1 MTREARGA
9 HGAGSGPTRQ
19 RRGGRAGGD
28 ASVLRLAM
36 PHGAGWAKAVTAG
49 ALSAVC
55 AVALLAAS
63 GYLITRA
70 AEHPP
75 ILYLTLVMVG
85 VRAFALGRA
94 ALRYVDRLAG
104 HDASFRQLA
113 VVRTEMYR
121 RLSSIAPAGLGSTG
135 RGDLLTRLV
144 TDTDRLQDL
153 PIRVVGPLV
162 SAGVAALLSV
172 VAVAFVSVPAALVL
186 LVALAVAALLGSVV
200 TLSIARRSDEQTA
213 AERGHVADLVLDTV
227 RTLDVF
233 AAYGTLDERLDHIAR
248 LDARVTAAVRRR
260 GTVESLVGALVGL
273 VGGGAVIGILAV
285 GVPAVVTGALDG
297 PLWALAVFVPLAL
310 FEVVG
315 GVPLA
320 VLTLRRVRAAADRVE
335 RVVPAEVPAG
345 IVPEPDADADPAS
358 LVVDGP
364 VAVSLR
370 DVTVRWPG
378 AAAAA
383 VDRVSLDLRPGEV
396 VVLEGP
402 SGAGKSTLVDA
413 LVRFVDHEGSYTL
426 DGVEAKDMHP
436 DAVRARV
443 GLIEQD
449 PFVFDQ
455 SVRQNLLFARDTA
468 TDEDLVA
475 VLDRVGLGAWV
486 QRRGGL
492 DAGVGERGALV
503 SGGQAHRLALARAL
517 LHAFPVLVLDEPTA
531 DIDPDLGDTVLR
543 DLVGAARQDGRTVV
557 IVSHVPVAA
566 DLVDR
571 TLRMRD
577 GRLAA
582 V

>member
-1 MTREARGA
+1 MTREAR
-9 HGAGSGPTRQ
+9 PT
-19 RRGGRAGGD
+19 
-28 ASVLRLAM
+28 SVLRLAV
-36 PHGAGWAKAVTAG
+36 PRGAGWGKAVAAG
-49 ALSAVC
+49 VGSALC

-121 RLSSIAPAGLGSTG
+121 RLASVAPAGLGSTG

-162 SAGVAALLSV
+162 SAGVVAVLSV
-172 VAVAFVSVPAALVL
+172 VAVALVSVPAALVL
-186 LVALAVAALLGSVV
+186 LLALAVAALLGSVV
-200 TLSIARRSDEQTA
+200 TVAVARRSDERTA
-213 AERGHVADLVLDTV
+213 ADRGRVADLVLDTV

-233 AAYGTLDERLDHIAR
+233 SAYGTLDDRLAQITRLDE
-248 LDARVTAAVRRR
+248 RVTTAVRRR

-273 VGGGAVIGILAV
+273 IGGGAVLGILLV
-285 GVPAVVTGALDG
+285 GAPAVVSGALDG

-320 VLTLRRVRAAADRVE
+320 VLTFRRVQAAADRVE
-335 RVVPAEVPAG
+335 RVVPATVPEG
-345 IVPEPDADADPAS
+345 IVAEPDQPADPAA
-358 LVVDGP
+358 LAVEGP
-364 VAVSLR
+364 VVVSLR
-370 DVTVRWPG
+370 DVSVRWPG
-378 AAAAA
+378 ADEDA
-383 VDRVSLDLRPGEV
+383 VAGVSLDLRPGEV
-396 VVLEGP
+396 VVLQGP
-402 SGAGKSTLVDA
+402 SGSGKTTLVDA
-413 LVRFVDHEGSYTL
+413 LVRFVDHRGSYTI
-426 DGVEAKDMHP
+426 DGVPARDMHP
-436 DAVRARV
+436 DAVRARI

-468 TDEDLVA
+468 TDDELLD
-475 VLDRVGLGAWV
+475 VLERVGLGRWV
-486 QRRGGL
+486 ERRGGL
-492 DAGVGERGALV
+492 DAGVGERGVLV

-531 DIDPDLGDTVLR
+531 DIDPDLSDALLR
-543 DLVGAARQDGRTVV
+543 DLVGAARRAGRTVV
-557 IVSHVPVAA
+557 VVSHVPVPA

-571 TLRMRD
+571 TLRMRG
-577 GRLAA
+577 GRL
-582 V
+582 VTT

>member
-1 MTREARGA
+1 MTGREARG
-9 HGAGSGPTRQ
+9 G
-19 RRGGRAGGD
+19 
-28 ASVLRLAM
+28 SVLRLAM
-36 PHGAGWAKAVTAG
+36 PRGAGWGKAVAAG
-49 ALSAVC
+49 SLSALC

-121 RLSSIAPAGLGSTG
+121 RLASVAPAGLGTTG
-135 RGDLLTRLV
+135 RGDLMTRLV

-162 SAGVAALLSV
+162 SAGVTALLSV
-172 VAVAFVSVPAALVL
+172 VAVALVSVPAALVL
-186 LVALAVAALLGSVV
+186 LVALVLAAVLGSVV
-200 TLSIARRSDEQTA
+200 TASIARRSDEETA
-213 AERGHVADLVLDTV
+213 ADRGRVADLVLDTV

-233 AAYGTLDERLDHIAR
+233 AAYGTLDERLAHIAA
-248 LDARVTAAVRRR
+248 LDARVTRAVRRR
-260 GTVESLVGALVGL
+260 ATVESLVGASVGL
-273 VGGGAVIGILAV
+273 IGGAAVIGILAAGAPV
-285 GVPAVVTGALDG
+285 VVTGALDG
-297 PLWALAVFVPLAL
+297 PLWVLAVFVPLAL

-315 GVPLA
+315 AVPLA
-320 VLTLRRVRAAADRVE
+320 VLTYRRVRAAADRVE
-335 RVVPAEVPAG
+335 RVVPEVTPDG
-345 IVPEPDADADPAS
+345 IVQEPATDADPAS
-358 LVVDGP
+358 LLVDGP
-364 VAVSLR
+364 VAVSVSGL
-370 DVTVRWPG
+370 TVRWPG
-378 AAAAA
+378 ATDAA
-383 VDRVSLDLRPGEV
+383 VDDVSFDLLPGEV
-396 VVLEGP
+396 VVVQGP

-413 LVRFVDHEGSYTL
+413 LVRFVEYRGSYTI
-426 DGVEAKDMHP
+426 DGVEARTMHP

-455 SVRQNLLFARDTA
+455 SIRQNLLFARETA
-468 TDEDLVA
+468 TDDDLLG
-475 VLDRVGLGAWV
+475 VLDRVGLRAWV
-486 QRRGGL
+486 ERRGGL
-492 DAGVGERGALV
+492 DASVGERGALV

-531 DIDPDLGDTVLR
+531 GIDPDLGDAVLR
-543 DLVGAARQDGRTVV
+543 DLVTTARAAGRTVV
-557 IVSHVPVAA
+557 VVSHVPVAS

-571 TLRMRD
+571 TIRMRD
-577 GRLAA
+577 GRIAA
-582 V
+582 

>member
-1 MTREARGA
+1 MSREAR
-9 HGAGSGPTRQ
+9 H
-19 RRGGRAGGD
+19 D
-28 ASVLRLAM
+28 SVLRLAM
-36 PHGAGWAKAVTAG
+36 PRGAGWGRAVAAG
-49 ALSAVC
+49 TLSAAC

-121 RLSSIAPAGLGSTG
+121 RLASVAPAGLGGTG
-135 RGDLLTRLV
+135 RGDLLARLV

-162 SAGVAALLSV
+162 SSGVVALLSV
-172 VAVAFVSVPAALVL
+172 VAVALVSLPAAAVL
-186 LVALAVAALLGSVV
+186 LVALLVAALLGSVV
-200 TLSIARRSDEQTA
+200 TLAVARRSDERTA
-213 AERGHVADLVLDTV
+213 ADRGRVADLVLDTV

-233 AAYGTLDERLDHIAR
+233 AAYGTLDERLRHIAG
-248 LDARVTAAVRRR
+248 LDAAVTRAVRRR
-260 GTVESLVGALVGL
+260 STVEALVGALVGL
-273 VGGGAVIGILAV
+273 VGGAAVVGILAV
-285 GVPAVVTGALDG
+285 GTPAVVAGALDG

-335 RVVPAEVPAG
+335 QVVPAEAPDG
-345 IVPEPDADADPAS
+345 IVPEPAEEADPAA

-364 VAVSLR
+364 VAIALR
-370 DVTVRWPG
+370 DLTVQWPG
-378 AAAAA
+378 ADRPA
-383 VDRVSLDLRPGEV
+383 VDGVSLELLPGEV

-413 LVRFVDHEGSYTL
+413 LVRFVDHRGSYTL
-426 DGVEAKDMHP
+426 DGVEARDMHP

-455 SVRQNLLFARDTA
+455 TVRQNLLFARDTA
-468 TDEDLVA
+468 TDEELLD
-475 VLDRVGLGAWV
+475 VLGRVGLAAWV
-486 QRRGGL
+486 SRRGGL
-492 DAGVGERGALV
+492 DAPVGERGSLV

-531 DIDPDLGDTVLR
+531 DIDPDLGDAVLR
-543 DLVGAARQDGRTVV
+543 DLVGAARSAGRTVV
-557 IVSHVPVAA
+557 IVSHVPVPPE
-566 DLVDR
+566 LVDR
-571 TLRMRD
+571 TVRMRD
-577 GRLAA
+577 GR
-582 V
+582 VVTT

>member
-1 MTREARGA
+1 MSQEARQTHDVG
-9 HGAGSGPTRQ
+9 HRPTRR
-19 RRGGRAGGD
+19 RRGGGAPRD
-28 ASVLRLAM
+28 DSVLRLAM
-36 PHGAGWAKAVTAG
+36 PHGAGWAKAVAAG

-121 RLSSIAPAGLGSTG
+121 RLSSVAPAGLGATG

-172 VAVAFVSVPAALVL
+172 IAVAVVSVPAAVVL

-200 TLSIARRSDEQTA
+200 TLSVARRSDEQTA
-213 AERGHVADLVLDTV
+213 ADRGHVADLVLDTV

-248 LDARVTAAVRRR
+248 LDARVTRAVRRR

-273 VGGGAVIGILAV
+273 VGGGAVVGILAV
-285 GVPAVVTGALDG
+285 GAPAVVTGALDG

-320 VLTLRRVRAAADRVE
+320 VLTFRRVRAAADRVE

-364 VAVSLR
+364 VASPSATSRCAGPAPRPPPSTGCRSTCTPARSSSSRARAAPASRRSWTPSSGSSTTRAPTRSTVSR
-370 DVTVRWPG
+370 RGTCTPT
-378 AAAAA
+378 
-383 VDRVSLDLRPGEV
+383 
-396 VVLEGP
+396 P
-402 SGAGKSTLVDA
+402 SG
-413 LVRFVDHEGSYTL
+413 
-426 DGVEAKDMHP
+426 
-436 DAVRARV
+436 RA
-443 GLIEQD
+443 
-449 PFVFDQ
+449 
-455 SVRQNLLFARDTA
+455 SA
-468 TDEDLVA
+468 
-475 VLDRVGLGAWV
+475 
-486 QRRGGL
+486 
-492 DAGVGERGALV
+492 
-503 SGGQAHRLALARAL
+503 
-517 LHAFPVLVLDEPTA
+517 
-531 DIDPDLGDTVLR
+531 
-543 DLVGAARQDGRTVV
+543 
-557 IVSHVPVAA
+557 
-566 DLVDR
+566 
-571 TLRMRD
+571 
-577 GRLAA
+577 
-582 V
+582 

>member
-1 MTREARGA
+1 MSAAGREAR
-9 HGAGSGPTRQ
+9 ST
-19 RRGGRAGGD
+19 
-28 ASVLRLAM
+28 SVLWLAV
-36 PHGAGWAKAVTAG
+36 PRGAGWAKAVAAG

-121 RLSSIAPAGLGSTG
+121 RLSSVAPTGLGATG

-162 SAGVAALLSV
+162 SAATVAVLSV
-172 VAVAFVSVPAALVL
+172 VAVAIVSVPAALVL
-186 LVALAVAALLGSVV
+186 LLALVVAGLVG
-200 TLSIARRSDEQTA
+200 TIATRAIAEQSDRATA
-213 AERGHVADLVLDTV
+213 AARGHLADLVLDTV

-233 AAYGTLDERLDHIAR
+233 AAYGTLDERLAHLAR
-248 LDARVTAAVRRR
+248 LDADVTRAVRRR
-260 GTVESLVGALVGL
+260 GSVESLVGALVGL
-273 VGGGAVIGILAV
+273 VGGAAVIGILAV
-285 GVPAVVTGALDG
+285 GAPSVVSGALDG

-310 FEVVG
+310 FDVVG
-315 GVPLA
+315 AVPLA
-320 VLTLRRVRAAADRVE
+320 VLTSRRVRAAAE
-335 RVVPAEVPAG
+335 RIETVVPAEAPAG
-345 IVPEPDADADPAS
+345 IVAEPDGPADPES

-364 VAVSLR
+364 VTIAVR
-370 DVTVRWPG
+370 DLSVRWPG
-378 AAAAA
+378 ADRPA
-383 VDRVSLDLRPGEV
+383 VDGVSFELLPGEV

-413 LVRFVDHEGSYTL
+413 LVRFVDHDGTYTI
-426 DGVEAKDMHP
+426 DGVSAKDLHP

-455 SVRQNLLFARDTA
+455 SVRQNLLFARESA
-468 TDEDLVA
+468 TDDDLVA
-475 VLDRVGLGAWV
+475 VLERVGLGDWLA
-486 QRRGGL
+486 RRGGL
-492 DAGVGERGALV
+492 DASVGERGVLV

-543 DLVGAARQDGRTVV
+543 DLVTTARAAGRSVV
-557 IVSHVPVAA
+557 IVSHVPVAR

-571 TLRMRD
+571 SLRMRD
-577 GRLAA
+577 GRLVDA
-582 V
+582 

>member
-1 MTREARGA
+1 MSRQRGSSRQRALFRQRALSREARG
-9 HGAGSGPTRQ
+9 G
-19 RRGGRAGGD
+19 
-28 ASVLRLAM
+28 SVLRLAL
-36 PHGAGWAKAVTAG
+36 PHGSGWAKAVAAG

-94 ALRYVDRLAG
+94 SLRYVDRLAG

-121 RLSSIAPAGLGSTG
+121 RLASVAPAGLGSTG
-135 RGDLLTRLV
+135 RGDLMTRLV

-162 SAGVAALLSV
+162 SAGVVAVLSV

-186 LVALAVAALLGSVV
+186 VLALAVAALLGSVV
-200 TLSIARRSDEQTA
+200 TRSIAERSDRETA
-213 AERGHVADLVLDTV
+213 ADRGRVADLVLDTV

-233 AAYGTLDERLDHIAR
+233 AAYGTLDERLAHIAR
-248 LDARVTAAVRRR
+248 LDAGVTRAVRRR

-273 VGGGAVIGILAV
+273 LGGAAVIGILAV
-285 GVPAVVTGALDG
+285 GAPAVVTGALDG
-297 PLWALAVFVPLAL
+297 PLWALTVFVPLAL
-310 FEVVG
+310 FEVIG

-320 VLTLRRVRAAADRVE
+320 VLTLRRVRAAAERVE
-335 RVVPAEVPAG
+335 QVVPAEVPAG
-345 IVPEPDADADPAS
+345 IVPEPEQDADPAQLAVS
-358 LVVDGP
+358 GP
-364 VAVSLR
+364 VTVALR
-370 DVTVRWPG
+370 DLTVQWPG
-378 AAAAA
+378 ATAPA
-383 VDRVSLDLRPGEV
+383 VDGVSLDLRPGEV

-413 LVRFVDHEGSYTL
+413 LVRFVDHRGSYTL
-426 DGVEAKDMHP
+426 DGISAKDMHP
-436 DAVRARV
+436 DAVRARI

-455 SVRQNLLFARDTA
+455 SVRQNLLFARETA
-468 TDEDLVA
+468 TDDELLA
-475 VLDRVGLGAWV
+475 VLDRVGLGEWV
-486 QRRGGL
+486 GRRGGL
-492 DAGVGERGALV
+492 DASVGERGGLV

-531 DIDPDLGDTVLR
+531 DIDPDLGDAVLR
-543 DLVGAARQDGRTVV
+543 DLVTTARAAGRTIV
-557 IVSHVPVAA
+557 IVSHVPVST

-577 GRLAA
+577 GRLLAG
-582 V
+582 

>member
-1 MTREARGA
+1 MSQEARG
-9 HGAGSGPTRQ
+9 
-19 RRGGRAGGD
+19 

-36 PHGAGWAKAVTAG
+36 PHGSGWAKAVAAG

-121 RLSSIAPAGLGSTG
+121 RLASVAPAGLGSTG
-135 RGDLLTRLV
+135 RGDLMTRLV

-162 SAGVAALLSV
+162 SAGVVAVLSV
-172 VAVAFVSVPAALVL
+172 VAVSIVSVPAALVL
-186 LVALAVAALLGSVV
+186 VLALAVAALLGSVV
-200 TLSIARRSDEQTA
+200 TRSIAERSDRETA
-213 AERGHVADLVLDTV
+213 ADRGRVADLVLDTV

-233 AAYGTLDERLDHIAR
+233 AAYGTLDERLAHIAR
-248 LDARVTAAVRRR
+248 LDAGVTRAVRRR
-260 GTVESLVGALVGL
+260 GTVEALVGALVGL
-273 VGGGAVIGILAV
+273 VGGGAAIGILVV
-285 GVPAVVTGALDG
+285 GAPAVVSGSLDG
-297 PLWALAVFVPLAL
+297 PLWALTVFVPLAL

-320 VLTLRRVRAAADRVE
+320 VLTLRRVRAAAERVE
-335 RVVPAEVPAG
+335 QVVPARVPAG
-345 IVPEPDADADPAS
+345 IVPEPEQDADPAELTVS
-358 LVVDGP
+358 GP
-364 VAVSLR
+364 VSVEVR
-370 DVTVRWPG
+370 DLTVQWPG
-378 AAAAA
+378 ATTPA
-383 VDRVSLDLRPGEV
+383 VDGVSLDLHPGEV

-413 LVRFVDHEGSYTL
+413 LVRFVDHQGSYTL
-426 DGVEAKDMHP
+426 DGVSAKDMHP
-436 DAVRARV
+436 DAVRARI

-455 SVRQNLLFARDTA
+455 SVRQNLLFARETA
-468 TDEDLVA
+468 TDDELLA
-475 VLDRVGLGAWV
+475 VLDRVGLGEWV
-486 QRRGGL
+486 GRRGGL
-492 DAGVGERGALV
+492 DASVGERGGLV

-531 DIDPDLGDTVLR
+531 DIDPDLGDAVLH
-543 DLVGAARQDGRTVV
+543 DLVTTARAAGRTVV
-557 IVSHVPVAA
+557 IVSHVPVRA

-571 TLRMRD
+571 TLRM
-577 GRLAA
+577 AA
-582 V
+582 GGLLVG

>member
-1 MTREARGA
+1 MSRQGRG
-9 HGAGSGPTRQ
+9 
-19 RRGGRAGGD
+19 

-36 PHGAGWAKAVTAG
+36 PRGSGPAKAVAAG

-75 ILYLTLVMVG
+75 ILYLTLVIVG

-94 ALRYVDRLAG
+94 TLRYVDRLAG

-121 RLSSIAPAGLGSTG
+121 RLASVAPAGLGSTG
-135 RGDLLTRLV
+135 RGDLMTRLV

-162 SAGVAALLSV
+162 SAGVVAVLSV

-186 LVALAVAALLGSVV
+186 LLALTVAALLGSVV
-200 TLSIARRSDEQTA
+200 TLSIAKRSDRETA
-213 AERGHVADLVLDTV
+213 ADRGRVADLVLDTV

-233 AAYGTLDERLDHIAR
+233 AAYGTLDERLGHIAR
-248 LDARVTAAVRRR
+248 LDTAVTRAVRRR
-260 GTVESLVGALVGL
+260 GAVESLVGALVGL
-273 VGGGAVIGILAV
+273 VGGAAVVGILAV
-285 GVPAVVTGALDG
+285 GAPAVVSGALDG

-310 FEVVG
+310 FEVIG

-320 VLTLRRVRAAADRVE
+320 VLTFRRVRAAAERVE
-335 RVVPAEVPAG
+335 QVVPTEVPEG
-345 IVPEPDADADPAS
+345 IVPEPDQDADPAD
-358 LVVDGP
+358 LAVPGP
-364 VAVSLR
+364 VTVALR
-370 DVTVRWPG
+370 DLTVRWPG
-378 AAAAA
+378 AAEPA
-383 VDRVSLDLRPGEV
+383 VDGVSLDLLPGEV

-413 LVRFVDHEGSYTL
+413 LVRFVDHRGSYTL

-436 DAVRARV
+436 DAVRARI

-455 SVRQNLLFARDTA
+455 SVRQNLLFARESA
-468 TDEDLVA
+468 TDDDLLA
-475 VLDRVGLGAWV
+475 VLDRVGLGEWV
-486 QRRGGL
+486 VRRGGL
-492 DAGVGERGALV
+492 DASVGERGGLV

-531 DIDPDLGDTVLR
+531 DIDPDLGDAVLR
-543 DLVGAARQDGRTVV
+543 DLVTTARAAGRTVV
-557 IVSHVPVAA
+557 IVSHVPVAP

-577 GRLAA
+577 GRLLDP
-582 V
+582 

>member
-1 MTREARGA
+1 MSRQRVLSREARG
-9 HGAGSGPTRQ
+9 
-19 RRGGRAGGD
+19 

-36 PHGAGWAKAVTAG
+36 PHGSGWAKAVAAG

-121 RLSSIAPAGLGSTG
+121 RLASVAPAGLGSTG
-135 RGDLLTRLV
+135 RGDLMTRLV

-162 SAGVAALLSV
+162 SAGVVALLSV
-172 VAVAFVSVPAALVL
+172 VAVAIVSVPAALVL
-186 LVALAVAALLGSVV
+186 VLGLAVAALLGSVV
-200 TLSIARRSDEQTA
+200 TRSIAERSDRETA
-213 AERGHVADLVLDTV
+213 ADRGRVADLVLDTV

-233 AAYGTLDERLDHIAR
+233 AAYGTLDERLAHIAR
-248 LDARVTAAVRRR
+248 LDAGVTRAVRRR
-260 GTVESLVGALVGL
+260 GTVEALVGALVGL

-285 GVPAVVTGALDG
+285 GAPAVVSGALDG
-297 PLWALAVFVPLAL
+297 PLWALTVFVPLAL

-320 VLTLRRVRAAADRVE
+320 VLTLRRVRAAAERVE
-335 RVVPAEVPAG
+335 QVVPARVPAG
-345 IVPEPDADADPAS
+345 IVPEPEQDADPAELTVS
-358 LVVDGP
+358 GP
-364 VAVSLR
+364 VTVAVR
-370 DVTVRWPG
+370 DLTVQWPG
-378 AAAAA
+378 ATTPA
-383 VDRVSLDLRPGEV
+383 VDGVSLDLHPGEV

-413 LVRFVDHEGSYTL
+413 LVRFVDHQGSYTL
-426 DGVEAKDMHP
+426 DGVSAKDMHP
-436 DAVRARV
+436 DAVRARI

-455 SVRQNLLFARDTA
+455 SVRQNLLFARETA
-468 TDEDLVA
+468 TDDELLA
-475 VLDRVGLGAWV
+475 VLDRVGLGEWV
-486 QRRGGL
+486 GRRGGL
-492 DAGVGERGALV
+492 DASVGERGGLV

-531 DIDPDLGDTVLR
+531 DIDPDLGDAVLH
-543 DLVGAARQDGRTVV
+543 DLVTTARAAGRTVV
-557 IVSHVPVAA
+557 IVSHVPVRA

-571 TLRMRD
+571 TLRMAA
-577 GRLAA
+577 GRLL
-582 V
+582 VG

>member
-1 MTREARGA
+1 MSLEARG
-9 HGAGSGPTRQ
+9 G
-19 RRGGRAGGD
+19 
-28 ASVLRLAM
+28 SVLRLAM
-36 PHGAGWAKAVTAG
+36 PRGAGWGKAVVAG

-121 RLSSIAPAGLGSTG
+121 RLSSVAPAGLGSTG

-172 VAVAFVSVPAALVL
+172 VAVALVSVPAALVL
-186 LVALAVAALLGSVV
+186 LLALGVAALLGSVV
-200 TLSIARRSDEQTA
+200 TLSIAKRSDESTA
-213 AERGHVADLVLDTV
+213 RERGHVADLVLDTV

-233 AAYGTLDERLDHIAR
+233 AAYGTLDERLAHIAR
-248 LDARVTAAVRRR
+248 LDAGVTAAVRRR
-260 GTVESLVGALVGL
+260 GAVESLVGALVGL
-273 VGGGAVIGILAV
+273 VGGGAVVGILAV
-285 GVPAVVTGALDG
+285 GTPAVVSGALDG

-315 GVPLA
+315 SVPLA
-320 VLTLRRVRAAADRVE
+320 VLTFRRVRAAADRVE
-335 RVVPAEVPAG
+335 QVVPAEVPAG
-345 IVPEPDADADPAS
+345 IVPEPDAEADPAS

-364 VAVSLR
+364 VTVSLR

-378 AAAAA
+378 SSSAA
-383 VDRVSLDLRPGEV
+383 VDGVSLDLQPGEV

-426 DGVEAKDMHP
+426 DGVDAKAMHP
-436 DAVRARV
+436 DAVRARI

-455 SVRQNLLFARDTA
+455 SIRQNLLFARDSA
-468 TDEDLVA
+468 TDDDLLA
-475 VLDRVGLGAWV
+475 VLDRVGLGAWAEG
-486 QRRGGL
+486 RGGL
-492 DAGVGERGALV
+492 GAPVGERGALV

-517 LHAFPVLVLDEPTA
+517 LHRFPVLLLDEPTA

-543 DLVGAARQDGRTVV
+543 DLVGAARQQGRTVV
-557 IVSHVPVAA
+557 IVSHVPVAP

-577 GRLAA
+577 GRLLAA
-582 V
+582 

>member
-1 MTREARGA
+1 MSREARHA
-9 HGAGSGPTRQ
+9 P
-19 RRGGRAGGD
+19 
-28 ASVLRLAM
+28 VMRLAM
-36 PHGAGWAKAVTAG
+36 PSGAGWAKAVAAGTA
-49 ALSAVC
+49 SAVC

-113 VVRTEMYR
+113 TVRTEMYR
-121 RLSSIAPAGLGSTG
+121 RLSSVAPAGLGATG

-162 SAGVAALLSV
+162 SAGVTALLSV
-172 VAVAFVSVPAALVL
+172 VAVAIVSVPAALVL
-186 LVALAVAALLGSVV
+186 LAALLVAALVGTVVTRAVAA
-200 TLSIARRSDEQTA
+200 RSDAETA
-213 AERGHVADLVLDTV
+213 AERGRVADLVLDTV

-233 AAYGTLDERLDHIAR
+233 AAYGALDERLAQIAV
-248 LDARVTAAVRRR
+248 LDRRVTAAVRRR
-260 GTVESLVGALVGL
+260 GAVESLVGAVVGL
-273 VGGGAVIGILAV
+273 LGGGAVVGILAV
-285 GVPAVVTGALDG
+285 GAPAVVTGALDG

-315 GVPLA
+315 AVPLA
-320 VLTLRRVRAAADRVE
+320 VLTLRRVRAAAERVE
-335 RVVPAEVPAG
+335 RVVPVSVPAG
-345 IVPEPDADADPAS
+345 IVPEPDRPADPAA

-364 VAVSLR
+364 VTVSLR
-370 DVTVRWPG
+370 DCSVRWPG
-378 AAAAA
+378 ATEDA

-396 VVLEGP
+396 VVLRGP
-402 SGAGKSTLVDA
+402 SGSGKTTLVDA
-413 LVRFVDHEGSYTL
+413 LVRFVDHRGSYTI
-426 DGVEAKDMHP
+426 DGVEARSMHP
-436 DAVRARV
+436 DAVRARI

-468 TDEDLVA
+468 TDDDLLA
-475 VLDRVGLGAWV
+475 VLDRVGLGSWV
-486 QRRGGL
+486 GARGGL

-531 DIDPDLGDTVLR
+531 DIDPDLGETLLR

-557 IVSHVPVAA
+557 VVSHVPVPD

-571 TLRMRD
+571 TLVMRD
-577 GRLAA
+577 GRLATA
-582 V
+582 

>member
-1 MTREARGA
+1 MSREARR
-9 HGAGSGPTRQ
+9 T
-19 RRGGRAGGD
+19 
-28 ASVLRLAM
+28 SVLRLAL
-36 PHGAGWAKAVTAG
+36 PHGAGWAKAVAAG
-49 ALSAVC
+49 TTSALC

-70 AEHPP
+70 AEQPP

-121 RLSSIAPAGLGSTG
+121 RLASVAPAGLGRTG

-162 SAGVAALLSV
+162 SAGVVAVLSV
-172 VAVAFVSVPAALVL
+172 VAIAVVWWPAALVL
-186 LVALAVAALLGSVV
+186 LLALGAAAVLGTVV
-200 TLSIARRSDEQTA
+200 TLAVARRSDRETA
-213 AERGHVADLVLDTV
+213 AERGRVADLVLDTV

-233 AAYGTLDERLDHIAR
+233 AAYGTLPDRLATIAA
-248 LDARVTAAVRRR
+248 LDDRVTRAVRRR
-260 GTVESLVGALVGL
+260 ATVESLVGALVGL
-273 VGGGAVIGILAV
+273 LGGGAVVGVLAV
-285 GVPAVVTGALDG
+285 GAPAVVRGALDG

-320 VLTLRRVRAAADRVE
+320 VLTLRRVRAAAERVE
-335 RVVPAEVPAG
+335 QVVPAAVPAG
-345 IVPEPDADADPAS
+345 IVPEPDEPATADELA
-358 LVVDGP
+358 VGGP
-364 VAVSLR
+364 VTVALR
-370 DVTVRWPG
+370 DLTVRWPG
-378 AAAAA
+378 SGTPA
-383 VDRVSLDLRPGEV
+383 VDRVCLDLRPGEV
-396 VVLEGP
+396 VVLAGP

-426 DGVEAKDMHP
+426 DGVEVRRLHP

-443 GLIEQD
+443 GLVEQD

-455 SVRQNLLFARDTA
+455 TVRQNLLFARDAA
-468 TDEDLVA
+468 TDAELVDA
-475 VLDRVGLGAWV
+475 LERVGLGGWLA
-486 QRRGGL
+486 RRGGL
-492 DAGVGERGALV
+492 DAPVGERGTLL

-531 DIDPDLGDTVLR
+531 DVDPDLGDAVLR
-543 DLVGAARQDGRTVV
+543 DLVGAARSAGRTVLV
-557 IVSHVPVAA
+557 VSHVPVPA

-577 GRLAA
+577 GRLVSA
-582 V
+582 

>member
-1 MTREARGA
+1 MTATTRRAGREAR
-9 HGAGSGPTRQ
+9 PT
-19 RRGGRAGGD
+19 
-28 ASVLRLAM
+28 SVLRLAL
-36 PHGAGWAKAVTAG
+36 PRGAGWTRALVAG
-49 ALSAVC
+49 TLSALC

-113 VVRTEMYR
+113 VVRTETYR
-121 RLSSIAPAGLGSTG
+121 RLASVAPAGLGQTG
-135 RGDLLTRLV
+135 RGDLTTRLV

-162 SAGVAALLSV
+162 SAGVVALASV
-172 VAVAFVSVPAALVL
+172 VAVALVSVPAALVL
-186 LVALAVAALLGSVV
+186 VTALVVAALVGSIV
-200 TLSIARRSDEQTA
+200 TLAVARRSDRETA

-233 AAYGTLDERLDHIAR
+233 TAYGTLDDRLAHVAA
-248 LDARVTAAVRRR
+248 LDARVTRAVRRR
-260 GTVESLVGALVGL
+260 AAVESLVGALVGL
-273 VGGGAVIGILAV
+273 VGGGAVVGIIAV
-285 GVPAVVTGALDG
+285 GAPAVVSGALDG

-320 VLTLRRVRAAADRVE
+320 VLTYRRVRAAAERVE
-335 RVVPAEVPAG
+335 QVVPAELPAG
-345 IVPEPDADADPAS
+345 IVPEPDEPADARD

-364 VAVSLR
+364 VTVRVR
-370 DVTVRWPG
+370 DLTVRWPG
-378 AAAAA
+378 TSTPA
-383 VDRVSLDLRPGEV
+383 VDGVSFDLLPGEV

-426 DGVEAKDMHP
+426 DGVETRTMHP

-455 SVRQNLLFARDTA
+455 TVRQNLLFARDTA
-468 TDEDLVA
+468 SDAELLA
-475 VLDRVGLGAWV
+475 VLDRVGLGAWAA
-486 QRRGGL
+486 RRGGL
-492 DAGVGERGALV
+492 DAPVGERGGLV

-531 DIDPDLGDTVLR
+531 DVDPDLGDAVLR
-543 DLVGAARQDGRTVV
+543 DLVGVARSAGRSVLV
-557 IVSHVPVAA
+557 VSHVPVAA

-571 TLRMRD
+571 TLRMRA
-577 GRLAA
+577 GRLVTA
-582 V
+582 

>member
-1 MTREARGA
+1 MSREARG
-9 HGAGSGPTRQ
+9 T
-19 RRGGRAGGD
+19 
-28 ASVLRLAM
+28 SVLRLAL

-49 ALSAVC
+49 TLSALC

-63 GYLITRA
+63 GYLLTRA
-70 AEHPP
+70 AEQPP

-121 RLSSIAPAGLGSTG
+121 RLSSVAPAGLGTTG

-153 PIRVVGPLV
+153 PIRVVGPIV
-162 SAGVAALLSV
+162 SAGVVAVLSV
-172 VAVAFVSVPAALVL
+172 VAVAVVWWPAALVL
-186 LVALAVAALLGSVV
+186 VVALAVAALLGTVT
-200 TLSIARRSDEQTA
+200 TLSVARRSDEQTA
-213 AERGHVADLVLDTV
+213 AERGRVADLVLDTV

-233 AAYGTLDERLDHIAR
+233 AAYGTLPDRLATIAAR
-248 LDARVTAAVRRR
+248 DARVTRAVRRR
-260 GTVESLVGALVGL
+260 AAVESLVGALVGL
-273 VGGGAVIGILAV
+273 VGGGAVVGILAV
-285 GVPAVVTGALDG
+285 GAPAVVRGALDG

-335 RVVPAEVPAG
+335 QVVPAVVPDG
-345 IVPEPDADADPAS
+345 IVPEPDEPAEPRD

-364 VAVSLR
+364 VAVALR

-378 AAAAA
+378 AATPA
-383 VDRVSLDLRPGEV
+383 VDRVSLELHPGEV
-396 VVLEGP
+396 VVLAGP

-426 DGVEAKDMHP
+426 DGVEARSMHP

-443 GLIEQD
+443 GLVEQD

-468 TDEDLVA
+468 TDTELTD
-475 VLDRVGLGAWV
+475 VLDRVGLGPWLA
-486 QRRGGL
+486 RRGGL
-492 DAGVGERGALV
+492 DAPVGERGALV

-531 DIDPDLGDTVLR
+531 DVDPDLGDAVLR
-543 DLVGAARQDGRTVV
+543 DLVGAAREAGRTVV
-557 IVSHVPVAA
+557 VVSHVPVPA

-577 GRLAA
+577 GRL
-582 V
+582 VTG

>member
-1 MTREARGA
+1 MSREAR
-9 HGAGSGPTRQ
+9 PT
-19 RRGGRAGGD
+19 
-28 ASVLRLAM
+28 SVLRLAL
-36 PHGAGWAKAVTAG
+36 PHGAGWAKAVAAG
-49 ALSAVC
+49 TLSAVC

-70 AEHPP
+70 AEQPP

-121 RLSSIAPAGLGSTG
+121 RLASVAPVGLGATG

-162 SAGVAALLSV
+162 SAGVVAVLSV
-172 VAVAFVSVPAALVL
+172 VAVALVWWPAAVVLV
-186 LVALAVAALLGSVV
+186 VALAVAALVGTVATSAV
-200 TLSIARRSDEQTA
+200 ARRSDRETA
-213 AERGHVADLVLDTV
+213 AERGRVADLVLDTV

-233 AAYGTLDERLDHIAR
+233 TAYGTLPDRLATIAT
-248 LDARVTAAVRRR
+248 LDARVTRAVRRR
-260 GTVESLVGALVGL
+260 AAVESLVGALVGL
-273 VGGGAVIGILAV
+273 VGGGAVVGTLAV
-285 GVPAVVTGALDG
+285 GAPAVVSGALDG

-315 GVPLA
+315 AVPLA

-335 RVVPAEVPAG
+335 QVVPAVVPAG
-345 IVPEPDADADPAS
+345 IVPEPDGPADPHD
-358 LVVDGP
+358 LVVEGP
-364 VAVSLR
+364 VALSLR
-370 DVTVRWPG
+370 DLTVRWPG
-378 AAAAA
+378 AAAPA
-383 VDRVSLDLRPGEV
+383 VDRVSLDLFPGEV

-426 DGVEAKDMHP
+426 DGVEARSMHP

-455 SVRQNLLFARDTA
+455 TVRQNLLFARDDA
-468 TDEDLVA
+468 TDDDLTE
-475 VLDRVGLGAWV
+475 VLERVGLGGWLR
-486 QRRGGL
+486 RRGGL
-492 DAGVGERGALV
+492 DAPVGERGGLV

-531 DIDPDLGDTVLR
+531 DVDPDLGDAVLR
-543 DLVGAARQDGRTVV
+543 DLVGTARQAGRTVLV
-557 IVSHVPVAA
+557 VSHVPVPA

-577 GRLAA
+577 GRLVAA
-582 V
+582 

>member
-1 MTREARGA
+1 MSATDTGREAR
-9 HGAGSGPTRQ
+9 HR
-19 RRGGRAGGD
+19 
-28 ASVLRLAM
+28 SVLRLAL
-36 PHGAGWAKAVTAG
+36 PRGRGWAKAVTAG
-49 ALSAVC
+49 VLSALC

-94 ALRYVDRLAG
+94 VFRYVDRLAG

-121 RLSSIAPAGLGSTG
+121 RLASVAPAGLGSTG
-135 RGDLLTRLV
+135 RGDLMTRLV

-162 SAGVAALLSV
+162 SAGVTALLSV
-172 VAVAFVSVPAALVL
+172 VAVAFVSLPAALVL
-186 LVALAVAALLGSVV
+186 LLALAVAAGVGTVV
-200 TLSIARRSDEQTA
+200 TGAVATRSDRTTA
-213 AERGHVADLVLDTV
+213 ADRGYVADLVLDTV

-248 LDARVTAAVRRR
+248 LDDRVTHAVRRR
-260 GTVESLVGALVGL
+260 GAVESLVGALVGL
-273 VGGGAVIGILAV
+273 VGGGAVIGVLAV
-285 GVPAVVTGALDG
+285 GAPAVVAGSLDG

-315 GVPLA
+315 TVPLA
-320 VLTLRRVRAAADRVE
+320 VLTLRRVRAAAERVE
-335 RVVPAEVPAG
+335 QVVPAALPAG
-345 IVPEPDADADPAS
+345 LVPEPERAPTSDERTAPS
-358 LVVDGP
+358 SVT
-364 VAVSLR
+364 LR
-370 DVTVRWPG
+370 VRDLSVRWPG
-378 AAAAA
+378 SVVPA
-383 VDRVSLDLRPGEV
+383 VDGVSFDLEPGEV
-396 VVLEGP
+396 VVLRGP

-413 LVRFVDHEGSYTL
+413 LVRFVDHTGSYTL
-426 DGVEAKDMHP
+426 DGVEARDLHP

-455 SVRQNLLFARDTA
+455 SVRQNLLFARETA
-468 TDEDLVA
+468 TDDELLA
-475 VLDRVGLGAWV
+475 VLDRVGLGEWV
-486 QRRGGL
+486 ARRGGL
-492 DAGVGERGALV
+492 DAGVGERGSLV

-531 DIDPDLGDTVLR
+531 DIDPDLGDAVLR
-543 DLVGAARQDGRTVV
+543 DLVTTARAAGRTLLV
-557 IVSHVPVAA
+557 VSHVPVPV

-571 TLRMRD
+571 TLRMVD
-577 GRLAA
+577 GRLLAT
-582 V
+582 

>member
-1 MTREARGA
+1 
-9 HGAGSGPTRQ
+9 
-19 RRGGRAGGD
+19 
-28 ASVLRLAM
+28 M
-36 PHGAGWAKAVTAG
+36 PHGSGWAKAVAAG
-49 ALSAVC
+49 SLSAVC

-94 ALRYVDRLAG
+94 VLRYVDRLAG

-121 RLSSIAPAGLGSTG
+121 RLASIAPAGLGRTG
-135 RGDLLTRLV
+135 RGDLMTRLV

-162 SAGVAALLSV
+162 SAGVVAVLSV
-172 VAVAFVSVPAALVL
+172 IAVALVSVPAAIVL
-186 LVALAVAALLGSVV
+186 LLALAVAALVGTVV
-200 TLSIARRSDEQTA
+200 TRSIAERSDRETA
-213 AERGHVADLVLDTV
+213 ADRGRVADLVLDTV

-233 AAYGTLDERLDHIAR
+233 AAYGTLDERLAHIAR
-248 LDARVTAAVRRR
+248 LDAGVTRAVRRR
-260 GTVESLVGALVGL
+260 GSVESLVGALVGL

-285 GVPAVVTGALDG
+285 GAPAVVSGALDG

-315 GVPLA
+315 TVPLA
-320 VLTLRRVRAAADRVE
+320 VLTLRRVRAAAERVE
-335 RVVPAEVPAG
+335 QVVPAEVPAG
-345 IVPEPDADADPAS
+345 IVPEPDEDADPAS
-358 LVVDGP
+358 LVVEG
-364 VAVSLR
+364 AVTLAVH
-370 DVTVRWPG
+370 DLTIRWPG
-378 AAAAA
+378 AAEPA
-383 VDRVSLDLRPGEV
+383 VDGVSFTLAPGEV
-396 VVLEGP
+396 VVLQGP

-413 LVRFVDHEGSYTL
+413 LVRFVEHDGSYTL
-426 DGVEAKDMHP
+426 DGVEAKAMHP

-455 SVRQNLLFARDTA
+455 SVRQNLLFARETA
-468 TDEDLVA
+468 TDDELLA
-475 VLDRVGLGAWV
+475 VLDRVGLGDWV
-486 QRRGGL
+486 VRRGGL
-492 DAGVGERGALV
+492 DASVGERGVLV

-517 LHAFPVLVLDEPTA
+517 LHAFPVLVLDEPTT
-531 DIDPDLGDTVLR
+531 DVDPDLGDAVLR
-543 DLVGAARQDGRTVV
+543 DLVTTARAAGRTVV
-557 IVSHVPVAA
+557 IVSHVPVAP

-577 GRLAA
+577 GRLLAG
-582 V
+582 

>member
-1 MTREARGA
+1 MSRQRASSRQRALSRQARG
-9 HGAGSGPTRQ
+9 G
-19 RRGGRAGGD
+19 
-28 ASVLRLAM
+28 SVLRLAL
-36 PHGAGWAKAVTAG
+36 PRGSGWAKAVAAG

-121 RLSSIAPAGLGSTG
+121 RLASVAPAGLGSTG
-135 RGDLLTRLV
+135 RGDLMTRLV

-162 SAGVAALLSV
+162 SAGVVAVLSV

-186 LVALAVAALLGSVV
+186 VLALAVAALLGSVV
-200 TLSIARRSDEQTA
+200 TRSIAERSDRETA
-213 AERGHVADLVLDTV
+213 ADRGRVADLVLDTV

-233 AAYGTLDERLDHIAR
+233 AAYGTLDERLAHIAR
-248 LDARVTAAVRRR
+248 LDAGVTRAVRRR

-273 VGGGAVIGILAV
+273 LGGAAVIGILAV
-285 GVPAVVTGALDG
+285 GAPAVVAGALDG
-297 PLWALAVFVPLAL
+297 PLWALTVFVPLAL
-310 FEVVG
+310 FEVIG

-320 VLTLRRVRAAADRVE
+320 VLTLRRVRAAAERVE
-335 RVVPAEVPAG
+335 QVVPAEVPAG
-345 IVPEPDADADPAS
+345 IVPEPEQDADPAELAVS
-358 LVVDGP
+358 GP
-364 VAVSLR
+364 VTVALR
-370 DVTVRWPG
+370 DLTVQWPG
-378 AAAAA
+378 ATAPA
-383 VDRVSLDLRPGEV
+383 VDGVSLDLRPGEV

-413 LVRFVDHEGSYTL
+413 LVRFVDHRGSYTL
-426 DGVEAKDMHP
+426 DGISAKDMHP
-436 DAVRARV
+436 DAVRARI

-455 SVRQNLLFARDTA
+455 SVRQNLLFARETA
-468 TDEDLVA
+468 TDDELLA
-475 VLDRVGLGAWV
+475 VLDRVGLGEWV
-486 QRRGGL
+486 VRRGGL
-492 DAGVGERGALV
+492 DASVGERGGLV

-531 DIDPDLGDTVLR
+531 DIDPDLGDAVLR
-543 DLVGAARQDGRTVV
+543 DLVTTARAAGRTIV
-557 IVSHVPVAA
+557 IVSHVPVST

-577 GRLAA
+577 GRLLAG
-582 V
+582 

>member
-1 MTREARGA
+1 MSREARG
-9 HGAGSGPTRQ
+9 R
-19 RRGGRAGGD
+19 
-28 ASVLRLAM
+28 SVLRLAM
-36 PHGAGWAKAVTAG
+36 PHGSGWAKAVAAG
-49 ALSAVC
+49 SLSAVC

-94 ALRYVDRLAG
+94 VLRYVDRLAG

-121 RLSSIAPAGLGSTG
+121 RLASIAPAGLGRTG
-135 RGDLLTRLV
+135 RGDLMTRLV

-162 SAGVAALLSV
+162 SAGVVAVLSV
-172 VAVAFVSVPAALVL
+172 IAVALVSVPAAIVL
-186 LVALAVAALLGSVV
+186 LLALAVAALVGTVV
-200 TLSIARRSDEQTA
+200 TRSIAERSDRETA
-213 AERGHVADLVLDTV
+213 ADRGRVADLVLDTV

-233 AAYGTLDERLDHIAR
+233 AAYGTLDERLAHIAR
-248 LDARVTAAVRRR
+248 LDAGVTRAVRRR
-260 GTVESLVGALVGL
+260 GSVESLVGALVGL

-285 GVPAVVTGALDG
+285 GAPAVVSGALDG

-315 GVPLA
+315 TVPLA
-320 VLTLRRVRAAADRVE
+320 VLTLRRVRAAAERVE
-335 RVVPAEVPAG
+335 QVVPAEVPAG
-345 IVPEPDADADPAS
+345 IVPEPDEDADPAS
-358 LVVDGP
+358 LVVEG
-364 VAVSLR
+364 AVTLAVH
-370 DVTVRWPG
+370 DLTIRWPG
-378 AAAAA
+378 AAEPA
-383 VDRVSLDLRPGEV
+383 VDGVSFTLAPGEV
-396 VVLEGP
+396 VVLQGP

-413 LVRFVDHEGSYTL
+413 LVRFVEHEGSYTL
-426 DGVEAKDMHP
+426 DGVEAKAMHP

-455 SVRQNLLFARDTA
+455 SVRQNLLFARETA
-468 TDEDLVA
+468 TDDELLA
-475 VLDRVGLGAWV
+475 VLDRVGLGDWV
-486 QRRGGL
+486 VRRGGL
-492 DAGVGERGALV
+492 DASVGERGVLV

-531 DIDPDLGDTVLR
+531 DVDPDLGDAVLR
-543 DLVGAARQDGRTVV
+543 DLVTTARAAGRTVV
-557 IVSHVPVAA
+557 IVSHVPVAP

-577 GRLAA
+577 GRLLAG
-582 V
+582 

>member
-1 MTREARGA
+1 MSREARDG
-9 HGAGSGPTRQ
+9 
-19 RRGGRAGGD
+19 
-28 ASVLRLAM
+28 SVLRLAM
-36 PHGAGWAKAVTAG
+36 PHGSGWAKAVAAG
-49 ALSAVC
+49 SLSAVC

-94 ALRYVDRLAG
+94 VLRYVDRLAG

-121 RLSSIAPAGLGSTG
+121 RLASIAPAGLGRTG
-135 RGDLLTRLV
+135 RGDLMTRLV

-162 SAGVAALLSV
+162 SAGVVAVLSV
-172 VAVAFVSVPAALVL
+172 VAVALVSVPAALVL
-186 LVALAVAALLGSVV
+186 VLALAVAALVGTIV
-200 TLSIARRSDEQTA
+200 TRSIAERSDRETA
-213 AERGHVADLVLDTV
+213 ADRGRVADLVLDTV

-233 AAYGTLDERLDHIAR
+233 AAYGTLDERLAHIAR
-248 LDARVTAAVRRR
+248 LDAGVTRAVRRR

-273 VGGGAVIGILAV
+273 VGGGAVIGILAA
-285 GVPAVVTGALDG
+285 GAPAVVSGALDG
-297 PLWALAVFVPLAL
+297 PLWALTVFVPLAL

-315 GVPLA
+315 TVPLA
-320 VLTLRRVRAAADRVE
+320 VLTLRRVRAAAERVE
-335 RVVPAEVPAG
+335 QVVPSEVPVG
-345 IVPEPDADADPAS
+345 IVPEPDEDADPGS
-358 LVVDGP
+358 LAIEGP
-364 VAVSLR
+364 VTLAVQDL
-370 DVTVRWPG
+370 TVRWPG
-378 AAAAA
+378 AAEPA
-383 VDRVSLDLRPGEV
+383 VDRVSFTLAAGEV

-413 LVRFVDHEGSYTL
+413 LVRFVEHEGSYTL
-426 DGVEAKDMHP
+426 DGVEAKAMHP

-455 SVRQNLLFARDTA
+455 SVRQNLLFARETA
-468 TDEDLVA
+468 TDDELLA
-475 VLDRVGLGAWV
+475 VLDRVGLGDWGV
-486 QRRGGL
+486 RRGGL
-492 DAGVGERGALV
+492 DASVGERGVLV

-531 DIDPDLGDTVLR
+531 DVDPDLGDSVLR
-543 DLVGAARQDGRTVV
+543 DLVTTARAAGRSVL
-557 IVSHVPVAA
+557 IVSHVPVAP

-577 GRLAA
+577 GRLLAG
-582 V
+582 

>member
-1 MTREARGA
+1 MSREAR
-9 HGAGSGPTRQ
+9 PT
-19 RRGGRAGGD
+19 
-28 ASVLRLAM
+28 SVLRLAL
-36 PHGAGWAKAVTAG
+36 PHGAGWAKAVSAG
-49 ALSAVC
+49 TLSAVC

-70 AEHPP
+70 AEQPP

-121 RLSSIAPAGLGSTG
+121 RLASVAPAGLGATG

-162 SAGVAALLSV
+162 SAAVVALLSV
-172 VAVAFVSVPAALVL
+172 VAVAVVWWPAAVVLV
-186 LVALAVAALLGSVV
+186 VALALAALLGTVA
-200 TLSIARRSDEQTA
+200 TLAVARRSDRETA
-213 AERGHVADLVLDTV
+213 AERGRVADLVLDTV

-233 AAYGTLDERLDHIAR
+233 TAYGTLPDRLAAVAA
-248 LDARVTAAVRRR
+248 LDARVTRAVRRR
-260 GTVESLVGALVGL
+260 ATVESLVGALVSL
-273 VGGGAVIGILAV
+273 VGGGAVVGVLAV
-285 GVPAVVTGALDG
+285 GAPAVVSGALGG

-320 VLTLRRVRAAADRVE
+320 VLTLRRVRAAAERVE
-335 RVVPAEVPAG
+335 QVVPAVLPDG
-345 IVPEPDADADPAS
+345 IVPEPDAPADPAE

-364 VAVSLR
+364 VRVALR

-378 AAAAA
+378 AATPA
-383 VDRVSLDLRPGEV
+383 VDRVSLDLQPGEV

-426 DGVEAKDMHP
+426 DGVEARTMHP

-443 GLIEQD
+443 GLVEQD

-468 TDEDLVA
+468 TDAELVD
-475 VLDRVGLGAWV
+475 VLDRVGLGPWGE
-486 QRRGGL
+486 RRGGL
-492 DAGVGERGALV
+492 DAPVGERGGLL

-531 DIDPDLGDTVLR
+531 DVDPDLGDAVLR
-543 DLVGAARQDGRTVV
+543 DLVGAARQAGRTVLV
-557 IVSHVPVAA
+557 VSHVPVPA

-577 GRLAA
+577 GRLVTDGAA
-582 V
+582 RSIR

>member
-1 MTREARGA
+1 MSREAR
-9 HGAGSGPTRQ
+9 PT
-19 RRGGRAGGD
+19 
-28 ASVLRLAM
+28 SVLRLAL
-36 PHGAGWAKAVTAG
+36 PHGAGWAKAVAAG

-70 AEHPP
+70 AEQPP

-121 RLSSIAPAGLGSTG
+121 RLASVAPAGLGATG

-162 SAGVAALLSV
+162 SAGVVALLSV
-172 VAVAFVSVPAALVL
+172 VAVAVVWWPAAVVLV
-186 LVALAVAALLGSVV
+186 VALALAALLGTV
-200 TLSIARRSDEQTA
+200 TTLAVARRSDRETA

-233 AAYGTLDERLDHIAR
+233 TAYGTLPDRLAAIAA
-248 LDARVTAAVRRR
+248 LDARVTRAVRRR
-260 GTVESLVGALVGL
+260 ATVESLVGALVGL
-273 VGGGAVIGILAV
+273 VGGGAVVGVLAV
-285 GVPAVVTGALDG
+285 GAPAVVSGALDG

-320 VLTLRRVRAAADRVE
+320 VLTLRRVRAAAE
-335 RVVPAEVPAG
+335 RIEQVVPAALPDG
-345 IVPEPDADADPAS
+345 IVPEPDEPAEPS
-358 LVVDGP
+358 DLVVDGP
-364 VAVSLR
+364 VRLALR

-378 AAAAA
+378 ATTAA

-413 LVRFVDHEGSYTL
+413 LVRFVEHEGSYTL
-426 DGVEAKDMHP
+426 DGVEARSMHP

-443 GLIEQD
+443 GLVEQD

-468 TDEDLVA
+468 TDAELTA
-475 VLDRVGLGAWV
+475 VLDRVGLGPWV
-486 QRRGGL
+486 AGRGGL
-492 DAGVGERGALV
+492 DAPVGERGGLL

-531 DIDPDLGDTVLR
+531 DVDPDLGDAVLR
-543 DLVGAARQDGRTVV
+543 DLVGAARQAGRTVLV
-557 IVSHVPVAA
+557 VSHVPVPA

-577 GRLAA
+577 GRLVTDGAA
-582 V
+582 RPTR

>member
-1 MTREARGA
+1 MSREAR
-9 HGAGSGPTRQ
+9 PT
-19 RRGGRAGGD
+19 
-28 ASVLRLAM
+28 SVLRLAV
-36 PHGAGWAKAVTAG
+36 PHGTGWAKAVAAG
-49 ALSAVC
+49 TLSAVC

-63 GYLITRA
+63 GYLMTRA
-70 AEHPP
+70 AEQPP

-121 RLSSIAPAGLGSTG
+121 RLASVAPVGLGPTG

-162 SAGVAALLSV
+162 SAGVVAVLSV
-172 VAVAFVSVPAALVL
+172 VAVAVVWPPAALVL
-186 LVALAVAALLGSVV
+186 VAALAVTALLGTAT
-200 TLSIARRSDEQTA
+200 TLAVARRSDRETA
-213 AERGHVADLVLDTV
+213 AARGRVADLVLDTV

-233 AAYGTLDERLDHIAR
+233 VAYGTLTDRLASIAA
-248 LDARVTAAVRRR
+248 LDDRVTRAVRRR
-260 GTVESLVGALVGL
+260 ATVESLVGALVGL
-273 VGGGAVIGILAV
+273 VGGGAVVGVLAV
-285 GVPAVVTGALDG
+285 GAPAVVTGALDG

-310 FEVVG
+310 FEVVA

-320 VLTLRRVRAAADRVE
+320 VLTLRRVRAAAERVE
-335 RVVPAEVPAG
+335 RVVPAVVPPG
-345 IVPEPDADADPAS
+345 IVPEPDEPADPHD

-370 DVTVRWPG
+370 DLTVRWPG
-378 AAAAA
+378 ASAPA
-383 VDRVSLDLRPGEV
+383 VDRVSLDLHPGEV

-426 DGVEAKDMHP
+426 DGVEARTMHP

-443 GLIEQD
+443 GLVEQD
-449 PFVFDQ
+449 PFVFDR

-468 TDEDLVA
+468 TDAELTE

-486 QRRGGL
+486 ERRGGL
-492 DAGVGERGALV
+492 DAPVGERGVLL

-531 DIDPDLGDTVLR
+531 DVDPDLGDAVLR
-543 DLVGAARQDGRTVV
+543 DLVGAARRAGRTVV
-557 IVSHVPVAA
+557 VVSHVPVPA

-577 GRLAA
+577 GRL
-582 V
+582 VTV

>member
-1 MTREARGA
+1 MTGTTDREARTG
-9 HGAGSGPTRQ
+9 
-19 RRGGRAGGD
+19 
-28 ASVLRLAM
+28 SVLRLAL
-36 PHGAGWAKAVTAG
+36 PRGRGWTTAVAAGV
-49 ALSAVC
+49 LSALC
-55 AVALLAAS
+55 GVALLAAS

-94 ALRYVDRLAG
+94 VFRYVDRLAG

-121 RLSSIAPAGLGSTG
+121 RLASVAPAGLGATG
-135 RGDLLTRLV
+135 RGDLMTRLV

-162 SAGVAALLSV
+162 SAGVTALLSV
-172 VAVAFVSVPAALVL
+172 VAVAFVSLPAALVL
-186 LVALAVAALLGSVV
+186 LVALAVAALVGTLV
-200 TLSIARRSDEQTA
+200 TAAVARRSDEETA
-213 AERGHVADLVLDTV
+213 ADRGHVADLVLDTV

-233 AAYGTLDERLDHIAR
+233 VAYGSLEERLTHIAR
-248 LDARVTAAVRRR
+248 LDDHVTRAVRRR
-260 GTVESLVGALVGL
+260 GAVESLVGALVGL
-273 VGGGAVIGILAV
+273 VGGAAVIGVLAV
-285 GVPAVVTGALDG
+285 GAPTVVSGALDG

-315 GVPLA
+315 AVPLA

-335 RVVPAEVPAG
+335 QVVPAELPAG
-345 IVPEPDADADPAS
+345 LVPEPEDAADARDLLAPAT
-358 LVVDGP
+358 VTVR
-364 VAVSLR
+364 VR
-370 DVTVRWPG
+370 DLSVRWPG
-378 AAAAA
+378 APTPA
-383 VDRVSLDLRPGEV
+383 VDGVSFALEPGEV
-396 VVLEGP
+396 VVLSGP

-413 LVRFVDHEGSYTL
+413 LVRFVDHTGSYTL
-426 DGVEAKDMHP
+426 DGTEARSMHP

-468 TDEDLVA
+468 TDDELLA
-475 VLDRVGLGAWV
+475 VLDRVGLGDWV
-486 QRRGGL
+486 RRRGGL

-531 DIDPDLGDTVLR
+531 DIDPDLGDRVLR
-543 DLVGAARQDGRTVV
+543 DLVTTARAAGRTLL
-557 IVSHVPVAA
+557 IVSHVPVPA

-577 GRLAA
+577 GRLLAG
-582 V
+582 

>member
-1 MTREARGA
+1 MSGLEAR
-9 HGAGSGPTRQ
+9 
-19 RRGGRAGGD
+19 D

-36 PHGAGWAKAVTAG
+36 PRGAGWWRAVAAG
-49 ALSAVC
+49 SLSALC

-121 RLSSIAPAGLGSTG
+121 RLASVAPAGLGTTG
-135 RGDLLTRLV
+135 RGDLMTRLV

-162 SAGVAALLSV
+162 TAGVTAALSV
-172 VAVAFVSVPAALVL
+172 VAVALVSVPAAVVL
-186 LVALAVAALLGSVV
+186 LVALGVAAVLGSVV
-200 TLSIARRSDEQTA
+200 TASIARRSDAETA
-213 AERGHVADLVLDTV
+213 AERGRVADLVLDTV

-233 AAYGTLDERLDHIAR
+233 AAYGTLDERLGRIAA
-248 LDARVTAAVRRR
+248 LDARVTRAVRRR
-260 GTVESLVGALVGL
+260 ATVESLVGALVGL
-273 VGGGAVIGILAV
+273 IGGAAVIGILAV
-285 GVPAVVTGALDG
+285 GAPVVAAGALDG
-297 PLWALAVFVPLAL
+297 PLWVLAVFVPLAL

-335 RVVPAEVPAG
+335 RVVPAETPTG
-345 IVPEPDADADPAS
+345 IVAEPDEDADPAA

-364 VAVSLR
+364 VTVSVR
-370 DVTVRWPG
+370 GMTVQWPG
-378 AAAAA
+378 AATAA
-383 VDRVSLDLRPGEV
+383 VEDVSFDLAPGEV
-396 VVLEGP
+396 VVVEGP

-413 LVRFVDHEGSYTL
+413 LVRFVDHRGSYTI
-426 DGVEAKDMHP
+426 DGVEARTMHP

-455 SVRQNLLFARDTA
+455 SIRQNLLFARDTA
-468 TDEDLVA
+468 GDDELLA
-475 VLDRVGLGAWV
+475 VLDRVGLRSWV
-486 QRRGGL
+486 ERRGGL
-492 DAGVGERGALV
+492 DAGVGERGGLV

-531 DIDPDLGDTVLR
+531 DIDPDLGGAVLR
-543 DLVGAARQDGRTVV
+543 DLVSTARAAGRTVV
-557 IVSHVPVAA
+557 VVSHVPVAA

-571 TLRMRD
+571 TIRMRD
-577 GRLAA
+577 GRIVA
-582 V
+582 

>member
-1 MTREARGA
+1 MSREAR
-9 HGAGSGPTRQ
+9 PTP
-19 RRGGRAGGD
+19 
-28 ASVLRLAM
+28 VLRLAL
-36 PHGAGWAKAVTAG
+36 PHGAGWAKAVAAG
-49 ALSAVC
+49 TLSAVC

-70 AEHPP
+70 AEQPP

-121 RLSSIAPAGLGSTG
+121 RLASVAPAGLGATG

-162 SAGVAALLSV
+162 SAGVVALLSV
-172 VAVAFVSVPAALVL
+172 VAVAVVWWPAAVVLV
-186 LVALAVAALLGSVV
+186 VALAVAALLGTVT
-200 TLSIARRSDEQTA
+200 TLSVARRSDRETA
-213 AERGHVADLVLDTV
+213 AERGRVADLVLDTV

-233 AAYGTLDERLDHIAR
+233 AAYGTLPDRLAGIAA
-248 LDARVTAAVRRR
+248 LDARVTRAVRRR
-260 GTVESLVGALVGL
+260 ATVESLVGALVGL
-273 VGGGAVIGILAV
+273 VGGGAVVGVLAV
-285 GVPAVVTGALDG
+285 GAPAVVSGALDG

-320 VLTLRRVRAAADRVE
+320 VLTLRRVRAAAERVE
-335 RVVPAEVPAG
+335 EVVPAELPAG
-345 IVPEPDADADPAS
+345 IVREPDVPADPS
-358 LVVDGP
+358 DLVVGGP
-364 VAVSLR
+364 VRVALR
-370 DVTVRWPG
+370 DLTVRWPG
-378 AAAAA
+378 ASAPA
-383 VDRVSLDLRPGEV
+383 VDRVSFDLHPGEV

-426 DGVEAKDMHP
+426 DGVETRSMHP

-443 GLIEQD
+443 GLVEQD

-468 TDEDLVA
+468 TDAELSD
-475 VLDRVGLGAWV
+475 VLDRVGLGPWV
-486 QRRGGL
+486 AGRGGL
-492 DAGVGERGALV
+492 GAPVGERGGLL

-531 DIDPDLGDTVLR
+531 DVDPDLGDAVLR
-543 DLVGAARQDGRTVV
+543 DLVGAARRAGRTVLV
-557 IVSHVPVAA
+557 VSHVPVPA

-577 GRLAA
+577 GRL
-582 V
+582 VEG

>member
-1 MTREARGA
+1 MSREARG
-9 HGAGSGPTRQ
+9 T
-19 RRGGRAGGD
+19 
-28 ASVLRLAM
+28 SVLRLAM
-36 PHGAGWAKAVTAG
+36 PHGSGWAKAVAAG
-49 ALSAVC
+49 SLSAVC

-121 RLSSIAPAGLGSTG
+121 RLASVAPVGLGSTG

-162 SAGVAALLSV
+162 SAAVVAVLSV
-172 VAVAFVSVPAALVL
+172 VAVALVSVPAALVL
-186 LVALAVAALLGSVV
+186 VVALAIAALVGSVV
-200 TLSIARRSDEQTA
+200 TRAIAERSDRETA
-213 AERGHVADLVLDTV
+213 ADRGRVADLVLDTV

-233 AAYGTLDERLDHIAR
+233 AAYGTLDDRLAHIAR
-248 LDARVTAAVRRR
+248 LDARVTRAVRRR

-273 VGGGAVIGILAV
+273 LGGGAVIGILAA
-285 GVPAVVTGALDG
+285 GAPAVVSGALDG

-315 GVPLA
+315 TVPLA

-335 RVVPAEVPAG
+335 QTVPADVPVG
-345 IVPEPDADADPAS
+345 IVPEPDADADPAD

-364 VAVSLR
+364 VAVALR
-370 DVTVRWPG
+370 DLTVRWPG
-378 AAAAA
+378 ADRPA
-383 VDRVSLDLRPGEV
+383 VDGVSLDLHRGEV

-413 LVRFVDHEGSYTL
+413 LVRFVEHEGSYTL
-426 DGVEAKDMHP
+426 DGVDAHDMHP

-468 TDEDLVA
+468 TDDELLA

-486 QRRGGL
+486 TRRGGL
-492 DAGVGERGALV
+492 DASVGERGGLV

-531 DIDPDLGDTVLR
+531 DVDPDLGDAVLR
-543 DLVGAARQDGRTVV
+543 DLVTTARAAGRTVV
-557 IVSHVPVAA
+557 IVSHVPVAP

-577 GRLAA
+577 GRLLAG
-582 V
+582 

>member
-1 MTREARGA
+1 MSREAR
-9 HGAGSGPTRQ
+9 PTP
-19 RRGGRAGGD
+19 
-28 ASVLRLAM
+28 VLRLAL
-36 PHGAGWAKAVTAG
+36 PHGAGWAKAVAAG
-49 ALSAVC
+49 TLSAVC

-70 AEHPP
+70 AEQPP

-121 RLSSIAPAGLGSTG
+121 RLASVAPAGLGATG

-162 SAGVAALLSV
+162 SAGVVALLSV
-172 VAVAFVSVPAALVL
+172 VAVAVVWWPAAVVLV
-186 LVALAVAALLGSVV
+186 VALAVAALLGTVT
-200 TLSIARRSDEQTA
+200 TLSVARRSDRETA
-213 AERGHVADLVLDTV
+213 AERGRVADLVLDTV

-233 AAYGTLDERLDHIAR
+233 AAYGTLPDRLAGIAA
-248 LDARVTAAVRRR
+248 LDARVTRAVRRR
-260 GTVESLVGALVGL
+260 ATVESLVGALVGL
-273 VGGGAVIGILAV
+273 VGGGAVVGVLAV
-285 GVPAVVTGALDG
+285 GAPAVVSGALVG

-320 VLTLRRVRAAADRVE
+320 VLTLRRVRAAAERVE
-335 RVVPAEVPAG
+335 EVVPAELPAG
-345 IVPEPDADADPAS
+345 IVPEPDVPADPS
-358 LVVDGP
+358 DLVVDGP
-364 VAVSLR
+364 VRVTVR
-370 DVTVRWPG
+370 DLTVRWPG
-378 AAAAA
+378 ASAPA
-383 VDRVSLDLRPGEV
+383 VDRVSFDLYPGEV

-426 DGVEAKDMHP
+426 DGVETRSMHP

-443 GLIEQD
+443 GLVEQD

-468 TDEDLVA
+468 TDAELSD
-475 VLDRVGLGAWV
+475 VLDRVGLGPWV
-486 QRRGGL
+486 AGRGGL
-492 DAGVGERGALV
+492 DALVGERGGLL

-531 DIDPDLGDTVLR
+531 DVDPDLGEAVLR
-543 DLVGAARQDGRTVV
+543 DLVGAARRAGRTVLV
-557 IVSHVPVAA
+557 VSHVPVPA

-571 TLRMRD
+571 TLLMRD
-577 GRLAA
+577 GRL
-582 V
+582 VEG

>member
-1 MTREARGA
+1 MSREARG
-9 HGAGSGPTRQ
+9 Q
-19 RRGGRAGGD
+19 
-28 ASVLRLAM
+28 SVLRLAM
-36 PHGAGWAKAVTAG
+36 PHGPGWAKAVAAG
-49 ALSAVC
+49 SLSAVC

-94 ALRYVDRLAG
+94 VLRYVDRLAG

-121 RLSSIAPAGLGSTG
+121 RLASVAPAGLGRTG
-135 RGDLLTRLV
+135 RGDLMTRLV

-162 SAGVAALLSV
+162 SAGVVALLSV
-172 VAVAFVSVPAALVL
+172 VAVALVSVPAAVVLVL
-186 LVALAVAALLGSVV
+186 ALAVAALVGTIV
-200 TLSIARRSDEQTA
+200 TRAIADRSDRETA
-213 AERGHVADLVLDTV
+213 ADRGRVADLVLDTV

-233 AAYGTLDERLDHIAR
+233 AAYGTLDERLAHIAR
-248 LDARVTAAVRRR
+248 LDAGVTRAVRRR

-285 GVPAVVTGALDG
+285 GAPAVVSGALDG
-297 PLWALAVFVPLAL
+297 PLWALTVFVPLAL

-315 GVPLA
+315 TVPLA
-320 VLTLRRVRAAADRVE
+320 VLTLRRVRAAAERVE
-335 RVVPAEVPAG
+335 QVVPAEVPAG
-345 IVPEPDADADPAS
+345 IVPEPDDDADAAS
-358 LVVDGP
+358 LAVEGP
-364 VAVSLR
+364 VTLAVQDL
-370 DVTVRWPG
+370 TVRWPG
-378 AAAAA
+378 AAEPA
-383 VDRVSLDLRPGEV
+383 VDGVSFTLAPGEV

-413 LVRFVDHEGSYTL
+413 LVRFVEHEGSYTL
-426 DGVEAKDMHP
+426 DGVEAKAMHP

-468 TDEDLVA
+468 TDEELLA
-475 VLDRVGLGAWV
+475 VLDRVGLGDWV
-486 QRRGGL
+486 VRRGGL
-492 DAGVGERGALV
+492 DASVGERGVLV

-531 DIDPDLGDTVLR
+531 DVDPDLGDTVLR
-543 DLVGAARQDGRTVV
+543 DLVTTARAAGRTVA
-557 IVSHVPVAA
+557 IVSHVPVAP

-577 GRLAA
+577 GRLL
-582 V
+582 VP

>member
-1 MTREARGA
+1 MSREARG
-9 HGAGSGPTRQ
+9 T
-19 RRGGRAGGD
+19 
-28 ASVLRLAM
+28 SVLRLAL

-49 ALSAVC
+49 TLGALC

-63 GYLITRA
+63 GYLLTRA
-70 AEHPP
+70 AEQPP

-121 RLSSIAPAGLGSTG
+121 RLSSVAPAGLGTTG

-153 PIRVVGPLV
+153 PIRVVGPIV
-162 SAGVAALLSV
+162 SAGVVAVLSV
-172 VAVAFVSVPAALVL
+172 VAVAVVWWPAALVL
-186 LVALAVAALLGSVV
+186 VVALAVAALLGTVT
-200 TLSIARRSDEQTA
+200 TLSVARRSDEQTA
-213 AERGHVADLVLDTV
+213 AERGRVADLVLDTV

-233 AAYGTLDERLDHIAR
+233 AAYGTLPDRLATIAAR
-248 LDARVTAAVRRR
+248 DARVTRAVRRR
-260 GTVESLVGALVGL
+260 AAVESLVGALVGL
-273 VGGGAVIGILAV
+273 VGGGAVVGILAV
-285 GVPAVVTGALDG
+285 GAPAVVRGALDG

-335 RVVPAEVPAG
+335 QVVPAVVPDG
-345 IVPEPDADADPAS
+345 IVPEPDEPAEPRD

-364 VAVSLR
+364 VAVALR

-378 AAAAA
+378 AATPA
-383 VDRVSLDLRPGEV
+383 VDRVSLELHPGEV
-396 VVLEGP
+396 VVLAGP

-413 LVRFVDHEGSYTL
+413 LARFVDHEGSYTL
-426 DGVEAKDMHP
+426 DGVEARTMHP

-443 GLIEQD
+443 GLVEQD

-468 TDEDLVA
+468 TDAELTD
-475 VLDRVGLGAWV
+475 VLDRVGLGHWLA
-486 QRRGGL
+486 RRGGL
-492 DAGVGERGALV
+492 DAPVGERGALV

-531 DIDPDLGDTVLR
+531 DVDPDLGDAVLR
-543 DLVGAARQDGRTVV
+543 DLVGAARQAGRTVV
-557 IVSHVPVAA
+557 VVSHVPVPA

-577 GRLAA
+577 GRL
-582 V
+582 VTG

>member
-1 MTREARGA
+1 MSSTRASSTRVSRPDGREAR
-9 HGAGSGPTRQ
+9 TR
-19 RRGGRAGGD
+19 
-28 ASVLRLAM
+28 SVLRLAL
-36 PHGAGWAKAVTAG
+36 PRGRGWAKAVAAG
-49 ALSAVC
+49 VLSALC
-55 AVALLAAS
+55 GVALLAAS

-94 ALRYVDRLAG
+94 VFRYVDRLAG

-121 RLSSIAPAGLGSTG
+121 RLASVAPAGLGSTG
-135 RGDLLTRLV
+135 RGDLTTRLV

-162 SAGVAALLSV
+162 SAGVTAFLSV
-172 VAVAFVSVPAALVL
+172 VAVAFVSLPAALVL
-186 LVALAVAALLGSVV
+186 LSALGTAALVGTVV
-200 TLSIARRSDEQTA
+200 TAAVARRSDAVTA
-213 AERGHVADLVLDTV
+213 ADRGRVADLVLDTV

-233 AAYGTLDERLDHIAR
+233 VAYGTLEERLTHIAR
-248 LDARVTAAVRRR
+248 LDDRVTRAVRRR
-260 GTVESLVGALVGL
+260 GAVESLVGALVGL
-273 VGGGAVIGILAV
+273 VGGAAVIVTLAV
-285 GVPAVVTGALDG
+285 GAPAVVRGALDG

-335 RVVPAEVPAG
+335 RVVPAELPVG
-345 IVPEPDADADPAS
+345 LVPEPEDAASPEALVAPA
-358 LVVDGP
+358 
-364 VAVSLR
+364 AVTVRVR
-370 DVTVRWPG
+370 DLSVRWPG
-378 AAAAA
+378 APTPA
-383 VDRVSLDLRPGEV
+383 VDGVSFDLHPGEV
-396 VVLEGP
+396 VVLSGP

-413 LVRFVDHEGSYTL
+413 LVRFVDHTGSVTL
-426 DGVEAKDMHP
+426 DGTDVRTMHP
-436 DAVRARV
+436 DAVRARI

-455 SVRQNLLFARDTA
+455 SVRQNLLFARETA
-468 TDEDLVA
+468 TDDELLA
-475 VLDRVGLGAWV
+475 VLDRVGLGDWIR
-486 QRRGGL
+486 RRGGL
-492 DAGVGERGALV
+492 GAAVGERGSLV

-517 LHAFPVLVLDEPTA
+517 LHEFPVLVLDEPTA
-531 DIDPDLGDTVLR
+531 DIDPDLGDDVLR
-543 DLVGAARQDGRTVV
+543 DLVTTARAAGRSLLV
-557 IVSHVPVAA
+557 VSHVPVPA

-577 GRLAA
+577 GRLLTR
-582 V
+582 